1 MKTNATY
8 FVNAEKQKFLF
19 ENAREFYGF
28 NDLSEL
34 EEIKNML

>member
-1 MKTNATY
+1 METNATY
-8 FVNAEKQKFLF
+8 FVNEEKQKFLF

-28 NDLSEL
+28 DDLIEC